1 MSNKDNK
8 IKVVANYGNSNATNT
23 QKNKTLPT
31 ARLSSTKDDKLVKK
45 KVDTIQLLYKYFL
58 FFLLGGAIYYCIEIA
73 FRGHSHPSMFV
84 LGGLCYILIG
94 CINEYFPWNMPIE
107 IQAILGGVIITIL
120 EFITGYIVNI
130 KLGLGV
136 WDYSNLKYNF
146 MGQICLPFSFIWMGI
161 SVIAILLDDH
171 VRYKTFGEEKPRY
184 TSIIANLFTGG
195 K

>member
-8 IKVVANYGNSNATNT
+8 IKVVANYGNSNTTNT

-31 ARLSSTKDDKLVKK
+31 ARLSSTQDDKPAKK
-45 KVDTIQLLYKYFL
+45 KVDMVQLLYKYFL
-58 FFLLGGAIYYCIEIA
+58 FFLLGGSIYYCIEIA